1 MKYILFILPVFLFM
15 GACKKALEE
24 KPKSIAT
31 ETFYNTAAEVQ
42 AAVNAAYYPLQ
53 SADGFGS
60 YYTLFE
66 SCADNVYG
74 KGSLAAIEEYKGY
87 STANISNMNAVWDQ
101 LYLAVRN
108 ANLVIKNTPEG
119 TRTTAEEKARFIG
132 EARYVRALS
141 YFFLVRIW
149 GAVPLR
155 IDTNMDIIDVGRN
168 PVQEVYG
175 LIIDD
180 LTYAEQNLPDVPRM
194 LGCASKW
201 VAKTLLAD
209 VHLTLRHWP
218 EARDKAKEV
227 IDSGRFSLVEVS
239 QPDDFEKIFGADV
252 LTTSE
257 EIFYFKYNRQ
267 MGWSMMNFFHISGS
281 GYKPYGANYFAF
293 YTTSNNIFYKNWDD
307 NDFRKQHDFY
317 HWDIGLGDN
326 TYLGKKFI
334 DPNGSTNAPN
344 DWPIYR
350 YAEVLL
356 IYAEAANRAAG
367 GPTADAVKYLNMVR
381 RRAYGYNSTQPS
393 PVDFNIADYD
403 EESFFQLV
411 FREKGYETIF
421 ECKRW
426 MDLVRTGQAKKF
438 IKETTG
444 IDMAESML
452 LWPIPV
458 GEINYNKAMDP
469 VRDQNPGY

>member
-1 MKYILFILPVFLFM
+1 MKYISFILPMFLFM
-15 GACKKALEE
+15 GACRKALEE
-24 KPKSIAT
+24 NPKSIAT

-74 KGSLAAIEEYKGY
+74 KGSLAAIEEYNGY

-101 LYLAVRN
+101 LYRAVRN

-119 TRTTAEEKARFIG
+119 TRTTAEEKSRFIG
-132 EARYVRALS
+132 EAKYVRALS

-168 PVQEVYG
+168 PVQEVYD

-209 VHLTLRHWP
+209 VHLTLQHWA
-218 EARDKAKEV
+218 EARDKAREV
-227 IDSGRFSLVEVS
+227 IDSGRFSLVEVA

-252 LTTSE
+252 LTTPE
-257 EIFYFKYNRQ
+257 EIFYFKYNDQ
-267 MGWSMMNFFHISGS
+267 MGWSMMNFFHISSS

-293 YTTSNNIFYKNWDD
+293 YTTSDNLFYKNWDN
-307 NDFRKQHDFY
+307 NDFRKQHNFY

-334 DPNGSTNAPN
+334 DPNGTTNASN

-367 GPTADAVKYLNMVR
+367 GPTADAVEYLNRVH

-393 PVDFNIADYD
+393 PVDFSMADYD

-469 VRDQNPGY
+469 VLDQNPGY

>member
-252 LTTSE
+252 LTTPE